1 MSTFI
6 INLNDTIAMSDST
19 VVELAKVLGPCQ
31 ACSQRVE
38 NSFNDV
44 YITAI
49 ICASVIGAIIIA
61 CWAYMCFKKRETKEQ
76 TDKITMFT
84 TEIGMMKEDVDKLKE
99 KLDDAQKVKPSKSNE
114 EKTKELLK
122 EIVSMSKDKDGVT
135 NIETA
140 KELKSIYNDVFAEIK
155 KHSDN

>member
-44 YITAI
+44 Y
-49 ICASVIGAIIIA
+49 
-61 CWAYMCFKKRETKEQ
+61 MRKR
-76 TDKITMFT
+76 DR
-84 TEIGMMKEDVDKLKE
+84 G
-99 KLDDAQKVKPSKSNE
+99 NHHC
-114 EKTKELLK
+114 LL
-122 EIVSMSKDKDGVT
+122 G
-135 NIETA
+135 
-140 KELKSIYNDVFAEIK
+140 IYVF
-155 KHSDN
+155 

>member
-99 KLDDAQKVKPSKSNE
+99 KLDDAQKVKQSKSNE
-114 EKTKELLK
+114 EKAKELLK
-122 EIVSMSKDKDGVT
+122 DIISMSKDKDGVT

-155 KHSDN
+155 KNSDN

>member
-99 KLDDAQKVKPSKSNE
+99 KLDDAQKVKPSKSNV

-155 KHSDN
+155 KNSDN

>member
-1 MSTFI
+1 
-6 INLNDTIAMSDST
+6 
-19 VVELAKVLGPCQ
+19 
-31 ACSQRVE
+31 
-38 NSFNDV
+38 
-44 YITAI
+44 
-49 ICASVIGAIIIA
+49 
-61 CWAYMCFKKRETKEQ
+61 
-76 TDKITMFT
+76 MFT

-99 KLDDAQKVKPSKSNE
+99 RLDDAQKVKPSKSNE